1 MNKPNSQ
8 RVLRDSLDPFLDQI
22 WLKISVSIQDAIL
35 ITLLIQVARQIQP
48 TIIIIVPMQPTQL

>member
-1 MNKPNSQ
+1 MKPPNSQ
-8 RVLRDSLDPFLDQI
+8 RDLKDSLDPFLDQI

>member
-1 MNKPNSQ
+1 MKLLNLQ
-8 RVLRDSLDPFLDQI
+8 RDPRDLLDPFLDQI